1 MRVGR
6 DILLLANYANTLSEG
21 IMSTIKAQNVE
32 RILLGELLMAPI
44 GIIHVFAV
52 IASASACLI
61 HFCGPPLVI
70 ATSLC
75 PKYYLFLLGTSHC
88 LACSDS
94 H

>member
-1 MRVGR
+1 MRVRR

-32 RILLGELLMAPI
+32 RILLGELFMAPI
-44 GIIHVFAV
+44 RIIHVFAV

-61 HFCGPPLVI
+61 HFCGPRLL
-70 ATSLC
+70 SLLLFVLSII
-75 PKYYLFLLGTSHC
+75 LFLLGTSHC